1 LIFLGNAGNLVSKYV
16 LAAAAGSASAIVAVV
31 LILEKII
38 NFDAS
43 GK

>member
-1 LIFLGNAGNLVSKYV
+1 LIFLGNTGNLVSKYV
-16 LAAAAGSASAIVAVV
+16 LAAAAAGSAIVAVV